1 MVDRDSR
8 VGDHRAMSARAKTQP
23 PRERSELAG
32 CDEVAAAERPTDP
45 SEASGP
51 KADTRTAD
59 LTDVPRVRLRH
70 SLEAGDPLLHRRV
83 RGEQPAHAA
92 AERVGDHHVA

>member
-1 MVDRDSR
+1 
-8 VGDHRAMSARAKTQP
+8 MSARAKSQP

-32 CDEVAAAERPTDP
+32 HRAMSARAKSPPPRERSELAGRDEVAAAERPTDP

-70 SLEAGDPLLHRRV
+70 FLEAGDSLLPRRG
-83 RGEQPAHAA
+83 RGGQRAPAL
-92 AERVGDHHVA
+92 

>member
-1 MVDRDSR
+1 
-8 VGDHRAMSARAKTQP
+8 MSACAKSQP

-59 LTDVPRVRLRH
+59 LTRRSSGPADGPERSELGPPRDERSREEPAAARAKRACGLRG
-70 SLEAGDPLLHRRV
+70 SRSSGAGDGREPR
-83 RGEQPAHAA
+83 
-92 AERVGDHHVA
+92 